1 MKKIALSMIL
11 GLGML
16 TSAASAGGGLK
27 HGQPCKKTA
36 ACESGLVCRLPEEAV
51 TSGGQTFCLPELPP
65 EAPPEEPPS
74 SGGFFPRP
82 EAIDPDNTY
91 TCPGP
96 DHWTGGKLSEY

>member
-11 GLGML
+11 GLGMF
-16 TSAASAGGGLK
+16 TSAASAGNGLE
-27 HGQPCKKTA
+27 HGQPCKTTA
-36 ACESGLVCRLPEEAV
+36 ACESGLTCRLPEAV

-65 EAPPEEPPS
+65 EAPEELPPPVGSFFVPET
-74 SGGFFPRP
+74 
-82 EAIDPDNTY
+82 DPDNTY